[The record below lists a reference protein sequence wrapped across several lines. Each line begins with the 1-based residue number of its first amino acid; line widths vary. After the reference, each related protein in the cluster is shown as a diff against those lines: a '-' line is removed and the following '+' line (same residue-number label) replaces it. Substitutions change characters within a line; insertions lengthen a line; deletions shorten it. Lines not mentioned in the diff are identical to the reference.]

1 MFHEIIGHI
10 NKIER
15 FDRIINTRGLKVGEV
30 ETPGGATQLAFRL
43 PSDEVVTMEPRAQA
57 MLLGNWRVPADHF
70 DRLPRELQAA
80 ELTHFATRQPKE
92 LTLRAV
98 TQPGVAIPT
107 IRAALSGKYTPFD
120 NAEVLETVSQDV
132 EGYELARPD
141 VQRDEMAV
149 VLVRPEAHDVSKR
162 QLGDLVKTGITIRN
176 SEIGTMSLGVDF
188 TAWRLACLNGMI
200 RPTSEVT
207 VRQRH
212 IWIDRKSFAIQL
224 RHAVM
229 QAREIGMTIIN
240 GLRAAHDFALPNLDP
255 DEGKLQRGI
264 VGLLR
269 REGLYNRDFIREA
282 AEVVGVKEEGSVF
295 GLIQFLTG
303 DYAKRGEMAERM
315 ARERA
320 AGRILDLVT
329 A

>member
-1 MFHEIIGHI
+1 MFREILSHI

-15 FDRIINTRGLKVGEV
+15 FDRILNTSGLKVGEV

-57 MLLGNWRVPADHF
+57 QLLSNWRVPAEHF

-92 LTLRAV
+92 LTFRAV
-98 TQPGVAIPT
+98 TQPGGAIPA

-120 NAEVLETVSQDV
+120 NAEVLETVTPHV

-141 VQRDEMAV
+141 VQRDEMAI

-162 QLGDLVKTGITIRN
+162 QVGDLVKTGITIRN

-229 QAREIGMTIIN
+229 QAHELGMAIVH

-255 DEGKLQRGI
+255 DEGKLQREI

-269 REGLYNRDFIREA
+269 REGLYNRDFAREVS
-282 AEVVGVKEEGSVF
+282 EVVGVKEEGSVF

-303 DYAKRGEMAERM
+303 DYAKRAEMSERM
-315 ARERA
+315 ARERV
-320 AGRILDLVT
+320 AGRILDFV
-329 A
+329 AA